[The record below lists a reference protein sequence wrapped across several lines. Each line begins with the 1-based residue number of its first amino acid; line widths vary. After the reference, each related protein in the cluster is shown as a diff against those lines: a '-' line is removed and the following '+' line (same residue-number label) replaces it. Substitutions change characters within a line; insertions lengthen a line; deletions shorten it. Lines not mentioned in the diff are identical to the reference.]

1 MSLELAGRLLNI
13 QLDSTVFLDVEL
25 QANFR
30 VDEEGLFLEVGEL
43 LVFDVEVIEVNAPWQ
58 MRICFRGFLN
68 EQLVTIINGLLVG
81 RGLGCPVMLP
91 NIDLNAAIENLEAGD
106 TLDILP
112 TSLESDAG
120 YLLLKGTLD

>member
-1 MSLELAGRLLNI
+1 MY
-13 QLDSTVFLDVEL
+13 LDVEL

-43 LVFDVEVIEVNAPWQ
+43 LVFDVEVIEVGPLANED
-58 MRICFRGFLN
+58 MLRGFLN

-81 RGLGCPVMLP
+81 RGLGPVTLP
-91 NIDLNAAIENLEAGD
+91 NIDLNEAIENLEAED
-106 TLDILP
+106 TLDIVP